1 MCVLLD
7 YTKKRHTAGALVSQQ
22 FRRTNEQVP
31 CVKMS
36 VVPWGTGHPLLGH
49 SCCWGA
55 LAQVVTHLCLNVTL
69 VAKDEDFPLA
79 VHRP

>member
-1 MCVLLD
+1 MCSL
-7 YTKKRHTAGALVSQQ
+7 TNAKKRYAAGALVCHQ

-36 VVPWGTGHPLLGH
+36 VMPWGIRHPWLGH

-55 LAQVVTHLCLNVTL
+55 LAQVVTHLCLNLTL